1 VPGKGPKKKDCL
13 TEWLIE
19 NPAGKPGANG
29 KAKTK
34 QRCQQGDAG
43 CDFDD
48 DPATCTFRV
57 AVCFLLTD
65 ARLPKC
71 VPGPIDSWELR
82 KPKLDAGSAAGA
94 LLDAV
99 AALGGTQSEDTVTFT
114 PPLTF
119 GSPCTTTVLVA
130 VPVKSKLKLK
140 AKARGDATDGDA
152 LVLDCRP

>member
-1 VPGKGPKKKDCL
+1 MAIPQLRMLRTNTESQTEPEYPLIWLRLNGSTQTSSGRL
-13 TEWLIE
+13 TTT
-19 NPAGKPGANG
+19 AR
-29 KAKTK
+29 KAL
-34 QRCQQGDAG
+34 RSFIG
-43 CDFDD
+43 
-48 DPATCTFRV
+48 RI
-57 AVCFLLTD
+57 LTD